1 MIFAVD
7 WGDTIG
13 FALVDGETIV
23 MMGSMKDSNFI
34 VSIFVTVASQY
45 KINLVM
51 EKQIGKEVEEYTELI
66 KTLQS
71 VAKWYSVDI
80 VTIHP
85 SIWKNSYINCRKVSV
100 SNHGVD
106 AAKQALYVSNKLG

>member
-1 MIFAVD
+1 MIFAID

-23 MMGSMKDSNFI
+23 MMGSTEDSNFI
-34 VSIFVTVASQY
+34 ISLFLTILSQY
-45 KINLVM
+45 KINLVL
-51 EKQIGKEVEEYTELI
+51 EKQIGETKEKYTELI

-71 VAKWYSVDI
+71 VAKGCEVDVTAISPSV
-80 VTIHP
+80 
-85 SIWKNSYINCRKVSV
+85 WKNSYINRRKVSV

-106 AAKQALYVSNKLG
+106 AAKQAMYVSKKLG